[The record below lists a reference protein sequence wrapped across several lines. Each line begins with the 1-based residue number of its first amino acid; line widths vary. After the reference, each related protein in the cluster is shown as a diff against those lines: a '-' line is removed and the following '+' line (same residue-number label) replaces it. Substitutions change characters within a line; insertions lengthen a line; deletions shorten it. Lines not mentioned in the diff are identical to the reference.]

1 MAEETKGEAR
11 PVKMSVEPSV
21 SSEDLARQ
29 VALEEGNKRDAQA
42 GFVVP
47 RDFVKLP
54 SKGKVYPPNS
64 SLHNAEDV
72 EVRQMTAS
80 EEDILTSRS
89 LIRSGKAIDLVIQN
103 CLMDKSVNVDDL
115 IAGDKNAI
123 MIALRVSG
131 YGKDYSIDTTCPSC
145 SEETTFAFD
154 LSSLKMRTLDVDPV
168 SEGDNKFDFKTPS
181 GRDIEFKILT
191 SGEQKSIADS
201 QSKIK
206 RMSGQEVDRNVTTRF
221 KHQILSVDGDSKPA
235 QIQKYSDMM
244 PVSDSR
250 AFRTFVDEI
259 EPDIIMKQ
267 MFSCPSCGNSQEVDL
282 PITVEFFWPE

>member
-54 SKGKVYPPNS
+54 SVGKIYPPNS

-89 LIRSGKAIDLVIQN
+89 LIRSGKAIDLVIQS
-103 CLMDKSVNVDDL
+103 CLMDKSINVDNL
-115 IAGDKNAI
+115 ITGDKNAI

-131 YGKDYSIDTTCPSC
+131 YGKDYKIDVACPSC
-145 SEETTFAFD
+145 QEDTTFEFD
-154 LSSLKMRTLDVDPV
+154 LAKLKMRSLETEPMA
-168 SEGDNKFDFKTPS
+168 EGENRFEYKTPS
-181 GRDIEFKILT
+181 GRTLEYKILT
-191 SGEQKSIADS
+191 SGEQKEISDI
-201 QSKIK
+201 QSKLK
-206 RMSGQEVDRNVTTRF
+206 RMSGQEVDRNVTTRY
-221 KHQILSVDGDSKPA
+221 KHQILSVDGDSKSA
-235 QIQKYSDMM
+235 QIQKYSDNM
-244 PVSDSR
+244 PVGDSR
-250 AFRTFVDEI
+250 AFRKFVDET

>member
-1 MAEETKGEAR
+1 MAEEK
-11 PVKMSVEPSV
+11 
-21 SSEDLARQ
+21 RQ
-29 VALEEGNKRDAQA
+29 FPTEVID
-42 GFVVP
+42 
-47 RDFVKLP
+47 LP
-54 SKGKVYPPNS
+54 SKGYFYPKDSPLS
-64 SLHNAEDV
+64 SGQV
-72 EVRQMTAS
+72 EIKYMTAR

-131 YGKDYSIDTTCPSC
+131 YGKDYSIDTACPSC
-145 SEETTFAFD
+145 SEETTFEFD
-154 LSSLKMRTLDVDPV
+154 LSSLKMKTLDIDPV

-191 SGEQKSIADS
+191 SGEQRTISDS